1 MKPASLK
8 VMLLSVFLLSTM
20 ALTTR
25 AAPFLF
31 NVKRKG
37 VSANSNSK
45 TETSLATGFC
55 GLFGGT
61 SGPSVTTVSPDLS
74 NEDPTI
80 QELRAACERFYQSG
94 RRVSAACYCDLVAKG
109 PAAEKRG

>member
-1 MKPASLK
+1 MKPASINA
-8 VMLLSVFLLSTM
+8 MLLSVFVLSTM

-25 AAPFLF
+25 AAPFVF

-37 VSANSNSK
+37 VSAKSNSN
-45 TETSLATGFC
+45 TETSLAAGFC

-80 QELRAACERFYQSG
+80 QQLRTACEKLCQSG
-94 RRVSAACYCDLVAKG
+94 RRVSAACYYDLVAKG